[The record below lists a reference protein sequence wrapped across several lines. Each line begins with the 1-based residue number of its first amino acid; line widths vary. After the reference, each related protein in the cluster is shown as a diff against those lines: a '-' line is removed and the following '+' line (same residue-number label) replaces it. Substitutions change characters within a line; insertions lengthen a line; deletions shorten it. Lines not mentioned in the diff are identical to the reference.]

1 MCIFYHCWGLQWI
14 GIDLVTSLGLSSFSD
29 DLKISRALRPMRKA
43 VSKATGLHGFM
54 SGKQYISNEQ
64 SLGSENRTST
74 VISIDEELGIHDANA
89 VEAEMLARRVASR
102 RRHRR
107 QGGSNNR
114 QGRRWG
120 FRRGQQGPNNN
131 LVSSNYVVVPAL
143 DTSPNALEHRRRKR
157 AEEIDLLL
165 KRGSERLLELQ
176 CERDDLLSAPNP
188 LFNYTKKYFSQTEC
202 NIYLAIDDILSKYFK
217 SLNFSNQKNPNKTNH
232 CIFVIFCVLLVEFY
246 FGGCS
251 HSVFILF
258 CMFFICLF

>member
-1 MCIFYHCWGLQWI
+1 M
-14 GIDLVTSLGLSSFSD
+14 TSLGLSSFSD

-43 VSKATGLHGFM
+43 ISKTTGLHGFM

-107 QGGSNNR
+107 RGGSNNH

-120 FRRGQQGPNNN
+120 FRRGQQGQNND
-131 LVSSNYVVVPAL
+131 LVNSNYVVVPAL
-143 DTSPNALEHRRRKR
+143 DTSPDALELRRRKR

-188 LFNYTKKYFSQTEC
+188 LFNYTKKYDPS
-202 NIYLAIDDILSKYFK
+202 
-217 SLNFSNQKNPNKTNH
+217 TNRK
-232 CIFVIFCVLLVEFY
+232 
-246 FGGCS
+246 
-251 HSVFILF
+251 
-258 CMFFICLF
+258 

>member
-1 MCIFYHCWGLQWI
+1 MICSMSPYFESLSLKNVCIFYQCWGLQWI

-107 QGGSNNR
+107 QGGRNNR

-188 LFNYTKKYFSQTEC
+188 LFNYTKKYDPS
-202 NIYLAIDDILSKYFK
+202 
-217 SLNFSNQKNPNKTNH
+217 TNRKLGA
-232 CIFVIFCVLLVEFY
+232 FVIVSLFIVMRRTLHIHCF
-246 FGGCS
+246 
-251 HSVFILF
+251 HSLQIPLAT
-258 CMFFICLF
+258 